1 MSTLTPG
8 LKCGNKLTIS
18 CAIYR
23 SCMIM
28 TVCLFMYLGH
38 RSESAHE
45 SDTLHVTP
53 STRCHNVTQCAPDD
67 RVGSCFTRPSTLAVA
82 QVLIYWHYGLII
94 IASHIIIVDIESNK
108 CPWVTTAFTS
118 AWKYFI
124 VSPSLP
130 RPPKLL
136 FTSHWQGQIVY
147 DRIKVK
153 YANMKVNSKSE
164 KFNAYRWI
172 LDWDSQQSGRHRT
185 CRRLQRKILEWKPS
199 L

>member
-1 MSTLTPG
+1 MRVTHSMS
-8 LKCGNKLTIS
+8 
-18 CAIYR
+18 
-23 SCMIM
+23 
-28 TVCLFMYLGH
+28 
-38 RSESAHE
+38 
-45 SDTLHVTP
+45 LHVTP

-147 DRIKVK
+147 TRIKVK

-164 KFNAYRWI
+164 KFNTYCWI

>member
-1 MSTLTPG
+1 MRVTHSMS
-8 LKCGNKLTIS
+8 
-18 CAIYR
+18 
-23 SCMIM
+23 
-28 TVCLFMYLGH
+28 
-38 RSESAHE
+38 
-45 SDTLHVTP
+45 LHVTP

-147 DRIKVK
+147 TRIKVK
-153 YANMKVNSKSE
+153 YANMKVENRKSL
-164 KFNAYRWI
+164 I
-172 LDWDSQQSGRHRT
+172 HMLDTWLSQSGRHRT